1 MKKSI
6 ILFLFLIVVLNCNAH
21 NLFLDTAKVKV
32 QPKKTVVINDAPL
45 TNAAKNCE
53 KIDAVITIIEEA
65 IDIGAPTYNDRNYLG
80 CYKIYE
86 GAAYKVIHK
95 YGAKCKQIN
104 NILEAALEKSY
115 GNYSVTEKAWI
126 LRMAFDSILG
136 VPTTTK

>member
-1 MKKSI
+1 MRKLF
-6 ILFLFLIVVLNCNAH
+6 ILFLFLVVAIHCHSNTL
-21 NLFLDTAKVKV
+21 LFDTAKVKA
-32 QPKKTVVINDAPL
+32 QPKKTIVINDAPL

-65 IDIGAPTYNDRNYLG
+65 IDVGAPTYNDRNYLG